1 MKIIRK
7 SFSMLIV
14 LFMLLNLFIVNS
26 NAQELNGGYPK
37 KFDTLFEADLSKLD
51 FTNKKELLN
60 NTNFTDS
67 VIWPTK
73 LPKGFNPKE
82 LIEYGKDPGLGVR
95 DLHEMGLTGKG
106 VSIAYID
113 QPLLLGHEAY
123 DNVDLHYTIIKDEKD
138 EDFLYKTS
146 MHGPAVLSL
155 LSGKEIGVAPDASV
169 YFYATPSWLGDQGI
183 DAKAF
188 YQIVEDNKKLDEDDK
203 IKIIGLSDNI
213 DIREANPEALR
224 EAVKYAEK
232 NGIMVFFCHDP
243 MEDLSSVRAKINTNK
258 DKYNNYELPKHW
270 NRLYIG
276 FGVPTGSRTVAN
288 YLGKDKYTYYT
299 TGGASWATPYMV
311 GVIALGLQ
319 INPNLSKGECVK
331 YLRQSAAATKNIINP
346 KGFIELVR
354 KNSPKD
360 YRYFLYNK
368 RKVSSRDYKALV
380 DYTNKFDKNTEKILI
395 DISAHKDAYS
405 IYNCL
410 RQDYNKRKGRLLGIQ
425 IIGSSDEV
433 PAFNIHFK
441 VKMKSDI
448 DDKGYFLSDHFYSNF
463 NSKDLNKGKE
473 LSVYSAIEQ
482 KLKIDFIPKWP
493 VARLPLGRGDIA
505 KYFDKYNKYK
515 KETNN
520 KRIPIVDFSSPI
532 FDYEIHNDDTGILL
546 NRMEKFQLINKDDY
560 RLYGNMLGKY
570 PVQTQVLGDFSKEN
584 LKKENELGIMNL
596 TINSHGQWDN
606 VDQYI
611 ISDDYNE
618 FKDKA
623 REQHINGSNEMVTRL
638 SLVNKKNINNILDT
652 NYYNIFSRSCLNAC
666 NLDKSNIFY
675 KGLVDGLLI
684 SAIGHSS
691 IGSNNGFNVYAEL
704 KDMKYNNSAYNY
716 MLYVYS
722 IVRGNT
728 ISDSY
733 YKAKKAYA
741 KQVLKHPTISDEGSH
756 GNQQFQLHNILSQ
769 NYLGVLD
776 YEQGA
781 NINLSSLEDTI
792 EDNSSLVIEKTINF
806 RLLPYFNKEQN
817 DFISFVDDN
826 IEYMPISYDVEFN
839 EKQCI
844 VNDIGAVVDDNCV
857 YIKIKCQSNEITD
870 IGIFLQC
877 NAEGLKKFY
886 KYGVKKG
893 DNTVIMKLDKKS
905 ALNYPEGIG
914 IIIGDKNFI
923 LIEKQL
929 IDTLCLIDV
938 RSLNNYQ

>member
-7 SFSMLIV
+7 RFSMLIV

-26 NAQELNGGYPK
+26 NAQEMNGGYPK

-73 LPKGFNPKE
+73 DKLPKGFNPKE

-95 DLHEMGLTGKG
+95 DLHEIGLTGKG

-113 QPLLLGHEAY
+113 QPLSLGHEAY
-123 DNVDLHYTIIKDEKD
+123 DNVDLHYTIIKDERD
-138 EDFLYKTS
+138 ENFLYKTS

-270 NRLYIG
+270 NRSYIG

-288 YLGKDKYTYYT
+288 HLGKDKYTYYT

-319 INPNLSKGECVK
+319 INPNLSKSECVK

-463 NSKDLNKGKE
+463 NSKDLKKGKE

-482 KLKIDFIPKWP
+482 KLKIDFIPRWP
-493 VARLPLGRGDIA
+493 VARLPLGRGDID

-520 KRIPIVDFSSPI
+520 KRIPLVDFSSPI
-532 FDYEIHNDDTGILL
+532 FNYEIHNDDTGILL

-611 ISDDYNE
+611 VSDDHNE
-618 FKDKA
+618 FKNKA
-623 REQHINGSNEMVTRL
+623 REQHINGSNEMVSRL
-638 SLVNKKNINNILDT
+638 SLVNKK
-652 NYYNIFSRSCLNAC
+652 
-666 NLDKSNIFY
+666 
-675 KGLVDGLLI
+675 
-684 SAIGHSS
+684 
-691 IGSNNGFNVYAEL
+691 
-704 KDMKYNNSAYNY
+704 
-716 MLYVYS
+716 
-722 IVRGNT
+722 
-728 ISDSY
+728 
-733 YKAKKAYA
+733 
-741 KQVLKHPTISDEGSH
+741 
-756 GNQQFQLHNILSQ
+756 
-769 NYLGVLD
+769 
-776 YEQGA
+776 
-781 NINLSSLEDTI
+781 
-792 EDNSSLVIEKTINF
+792 
-806 RLLPYFNKEQN
+806 
-817 DFISFVDDN
+817 
-826 IEYMPISYDVEFN
+826 
-839 EKQCI
+839 
-844 VNDIGAVVDDNCV
+844 
-857 YIKIKCQSNEITD
+857 
-870 IGIFLQC
+870 
-877 NAEGLKKFY
+877 
-886 KYGVKKG
+886 
-893 DNTVIMKLDKKS
+893 
-905 ALNYPEGIG
+905 
-914 IIIGDKNFI
+914 I
-923 LIEKQL
+923 LIL
-929 IDTLCLIDV
+929 
-938 RSLNNYQ
+938 Y